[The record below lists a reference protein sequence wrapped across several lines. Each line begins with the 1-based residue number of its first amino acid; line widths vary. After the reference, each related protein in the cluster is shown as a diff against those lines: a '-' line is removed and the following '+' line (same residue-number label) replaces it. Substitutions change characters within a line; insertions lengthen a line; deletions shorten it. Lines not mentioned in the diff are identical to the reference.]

1 MGGLKMEKISIK
13 CSLNGV
19 KCGLADV
26 LGLLIVTNSESFD
39 KYMSELFASLVNL
52 EHEKVCSS
60 HFVINAGKKHELN
73 GVIDIERG

>member
-1 MGGLKMEKISIK
+1 MEKIIVK

-39 KYMSELFASLVNL
+39 KYMGELFASLVNL
-52 EHEKVCSS
+52 DHEEVCSS
-60 HFVINAGKKHELN
+60 RFVINAGKKHELN

>member
-1 MGGLKMEKISIK
+1 MEKVSVK
-13 CSLNGV
+13 CTLNGV

-39 KYMSELFASLVNL
+39 RYMCELFASLSNL
-52 EHEKVCSS
+52 GHEEVCSS
-60 HFVINAGKKHELN
+60 RFVINAGTKHELN